1 MFLTDSQYLCV
12 ANEGQ
17 HVNKKARV
25 NQRREEEL
33 TLALGNTLNTAKNKS
48 FFANTFGIL

>member
-1 MFLTDSQYLCV
+1 MTDSKYLCV

-17 HVNKKARV
+17 HVKKKASV
-25 NQRREEEL
+25 NLRREEEII
-33 TLALGNTLNTAKNKS
+33 LAPGNILNTAKNKS